1 MPKDTDTIADIG
13 TKVFR
18 LRKYYMSCDAA
29 EKMQLEGIWKS
40 LHQALQKLK
49 NGLPVKDKD
58 EDDDYSED
66 DNLPSNEER
75 ADDDGDYMGSYYN
88 IIGSMIL
95 VPMKHGLK
103 LVSNGL
109 RTCWTTASLLKK
121 ITTTL

>member
-18 LRKYYMSCDAA
+18 LKKHYMSCDAA
-29 EKMQLEGIWKS
+29 EKMQLEGIWDS

>member
-18 LRKYYMSCDAA
+18 LKKHYMSCDAA
-29 EKMQLEGIWKS
+29 EKMQLEGIWDS

-75 ADDDGDYMGSYYN
+75 ADDDGDYMGSYY
-88 IIGSMIL
+88 
-95 VPMKHGLK
+95 KHY
-103 LVSNGL
+103 
-109 RTCWTTASLLKK
+109 
-121 ITTTL
+121 

>member
-75 ADDDGDYMGSYYN
+75 ADDDGDYMGSYY
-88 IIGSMIL
+88 
-95 VPMKHGLK
+95 
-103 LVSNGL
+103 
-109 RTCWTTASLLKK
+109 
-121 ITTTL
+121 

>member
-18 LRKYYMSCDAA
+18 LKKHYMSCDAA
-29 EKMQLEGIWKS
+29 EKMQLEGIWES

-95 VPMKHGLK
+95 VPMKHVLK